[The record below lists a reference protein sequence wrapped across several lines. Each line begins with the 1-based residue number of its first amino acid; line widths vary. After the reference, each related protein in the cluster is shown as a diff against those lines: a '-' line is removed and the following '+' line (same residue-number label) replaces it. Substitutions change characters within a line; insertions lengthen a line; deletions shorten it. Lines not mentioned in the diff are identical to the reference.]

1 MNAIQNI
8 YGEKSFSPPRRSI
21 SGNIDQTE
29 LARIQLEKANL
40 QKTVLVLDQTVDN
53 KQKKFVTPQG
63 QST

>member
-8 YGEKSFSPPRRSI
+8 YGEKSFSPRRSI

-53 KQKKFVTPQG
+53 KSEVVTLG